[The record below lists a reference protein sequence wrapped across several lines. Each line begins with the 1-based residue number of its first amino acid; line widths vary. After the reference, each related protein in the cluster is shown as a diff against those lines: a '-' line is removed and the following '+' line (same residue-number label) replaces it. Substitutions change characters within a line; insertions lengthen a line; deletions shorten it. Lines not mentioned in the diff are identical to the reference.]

1 LPASAKTPLTW
12 QSCRATTSRV
22 TRRCSSGIL
31 HCVVEEDE
39 EEECATTKNWSCV
52 TEFESPDPIRSST
65 SELSLCSNSELSL
78 CQTDVA
84 EDTNS
89 DTDHSYSSDSDTM
102 EDLAIVLK
110 GYTFCSA

>member
-1 LPASAKTPLTW
+1 
-12 QSCRATTSRV
+12 
-22 TRRCSSGIL
+22 
-31 HCVVEEDE
+31 VEEDE
-39 EEECATTKNWSCV
+39 EDECAATKDWSCV
-52 TEFESPDPIRSST
+52 TEFESPDPMRSSI
-65 SELSLCSNSELSL
+65 SELSL

-89 DTDHSYSSDSDTM
+89 DTDNSYSSDSDTM